1 MDRSACITEN
11 LLNWYDL
18 NRRIL
23 PWRVNR
29 TPYGTWISEIML
41 QQTRVA
47 AVLPYYANFLMN
59 FPDIP
64 SLASADEDRVYKAW
78 EGLGYYSRARNL
90 IAGAR
95 FCMEHFGGTL
105 PTEYES
111 LLTVPGIG
119 PYTAGAIASLAFGQA
134 VPAVDGNVIRVA
146 ARLYAMFIRPQ
157 DPEARLQVS
166 DRIREL
172 LPEDRPGDFNEAL
185 MDLGASVCIPGS
197 PDCPNCPLSNFCEG
211 YMLGKQKELPLKKAR
226 KEKPTLAYTI
236 VILTSNDHV
245 YIRKRPD
252 TGLLSRLYE
261 FPYYPGY
268 LHPGELEDK
277 LLTDF
282 GLPRNRILSLE
293 SLGGASHEFSHL
305 RWEMEGYHI
314 KCSDLHKKSALP
326 LPVSESA
333 VTGAFYPISE
343 AKKLAFP
350 SAIKFYKTALFRS
363 SGSGR

>member
-1 MDRSACITEN
+1 MNKDALITEN

-47 AVLPYYANFLMN
+47 AVIPYYEKFLHT
-59 FPDIP
+59 FPDLS
-64 SLASADEDRVYKAW
+64 SLASADEDRVYKIW
-78 EGLGYYSRARNL
+78 EGLGYYSRAKNL

-95 FCMEHFGGTL
+95 FCLEHFGGTL
-105 PTEYES
+105 PADYET

-146 ARLYAMFIRPQ
+146 SRLYAWFVSPQ
-157 DPEARLQVS
+157 DPKARVRIA
-166 DRIREL
+166 DRIGAL

-185 MDLGASVCIPGS
+185 MDLGASVCIPGK

-211 YMLGKQKELPLKKAR
+211 FMLGKQKDLPLKKA
-226 KEKPTLAYTI
+226 KKDKPTKEYTI
-236 VILTSNDHV
+236 VVLTVDDHV
-245 YIRKRPD
+245 FIRKRPD
-252 TGLLSRLYE
+252 TGLLSNLYE
-261 FPYYPGY
+261 FPHYPGY
-268 LHPGELEDK
+268 LHPGELEDT
-277 LLTDF
+277 LLSDF
-282 GLPRNRILSLE
+282 GLPRCRIVSIE

-314 KCSDLHKKSALP
+314 KCSEPHEKSALP
-326 LPVSESA
+326 LPLSEDA
-333 VTGAFYPISE
+333 GEGAFYPVRE

-350 SAIKFYKTALFRS
+350 SALKVYKSAVFRS
-363 SGSGR
+363 LGEKS